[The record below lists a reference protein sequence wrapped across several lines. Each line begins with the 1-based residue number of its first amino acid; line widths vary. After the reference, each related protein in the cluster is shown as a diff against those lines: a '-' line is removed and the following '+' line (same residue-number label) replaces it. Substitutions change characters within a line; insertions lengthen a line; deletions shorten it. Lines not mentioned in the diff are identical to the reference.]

1 MMPTNRC
8 VMLFAQLAWVFSLL
22 AIAVSCDP
30 HRHVTKQMTWEC
42 AEDEY
47 KSSFYAT
54 PDEYVRFRFVENPH
68 CFDVQS
74 SKNFCAQLK
83 SGGKA
88 VVDVEFEVWKHG
100 YNMVVVDGRPVQ
112 DVGGW
117 GHNGANDN
125 SGPCPPIH

>member
-1 MMPTNRC
+1 MKPFSYAAAVC
-8 VMLFAQLAWVFSLL
+8 FLLVAQLA
-22 AIAVSCDP
+22 CDS
-30 HRHVTKQMTWEC
+30 HRHVTKPMTWEC

-47 KSSFYAT
+47 NSSFSAK

-74 SKNFCAQLK
+74 SKNFCAQLSK
-83 SGGKA
+83 GGNA

-100 YNMVVVDGRPVQ
+100 YNMVVVDGRPIQ

-117 GHNGANDN
+117 T
-125 SGPCPPIH
+125 